1 MNIRKYREKAGLNM
15 SELARKMSVSLPTVC
30 RWEKGEDFPAA
41 ARLPALASAL
51 DCTIDE
57 LFGLEPPSRDSA

>member
-1 MNIRKYREKAGLNM
+1 M
-15 SELARKMSVSLPTVC
+15 SELARKMNVSLPTVC
-30 RWEKGEDFPAA
+30 RWEKGEDLPAA

>member
-1 MNIRKYREKAGLNM
+1 MNIRKYREAAGLSK
-15 SELARKMSVSLPTVC
+15 SELARKMKVSLPTVC

-41 ARLPALASAL
+41 ARIPALASAL

-57 LFGLEPPSRDSA
+57 LFERKPAGRDSA

>member
-15 SELARKMSVSLPTVC
+15 SELARKMNVSLPTVC
-30 RWEKGEDFPAA
+30 RWEKGEDLPTA